1 MRKSPPRMID
11 IAVAAGVSRMSVSAV
26 LMGTGQGRIRVSSE
40 TAAKIRRLATEMGY
54 RPNRAAQQLA
64 GKPSG
69 IVAVVAQ
76 NWSNYL
82 RQQLLAWLHVSA
94 EKNGWRVLS
103 ATAQDSLE
111 PLKQLI
117 FDLNAQWIDGLIFVA
132 FENEDQWP
140 EVRRLLR
147 GVPRSVTLVGDLEDP
162 EIASV
167 VSNPE
172 TAAAQT
178 MEHLARRG
186 RSRPIFVSEREE
198 GIDIRR
204 RLKAMTSAGEWHDI
218 PFDSSRVVYATLGW
232 SLSEPSHRPLFDELL
247 TQLIRERNADSI
259 ICDTDFTAVG
269 LMRAARRQ
277 GLRIPEDLSIVGWG
291 DLQFAGTYDP
301 PITSVSLGLPRLL
314 SEAFGYLNSLDAP
327 GLGRR
332 EVPTELRI
340 RESS

>member
-11 IAVAAGVSRMSVSAV
+11 IAIAAGVSRMSVSAV

-69 IVAVVAQ
+69 IVAIVAQ

-82 RQQLLAWLHVSA
+82 RQQILARLHVSA
-94 EKNGWRVLS
+94 EEHGCRVLS

-117 FDLNAQWIDGLIFVA
+117 FDLNAQWIDGLIYVA
-132 FENEDQWP
+132 FENEAQWP
-140 EVRRLLR
+140 EVRHLLH

-178 MEHLARRG
+178 IEHLARRG
-186 RSRPIFVSEREE
+186 RSRPVFVSEREE

-204 RLKAMTSAGEWHDI
+204 RLKAMTSAAEWHDVQFN
-218 PFDSSRVVYATLGW
+218 PSRVVYATLGW
-232 SLSEPSHRPLFDELL
+232 SISNPAHRPWFDELL
-247 TQLIRERNADSI
+247 TQLLKERNADSI

-277 GLRIPEDLSIVGWG
+277 GVKIPEDLSFVGWG
-291 DLQFAGTYDP
+291 DLQFASNYDP
-301 PITSVSLGLPRLL
+301 PITSVSLQLPQLI
-314 SEAFGYLNSLDAP
+314 SEAFGYLDVETSSSET
-327 GLGRR
+327 RR
-332 EVPTELRI
+332 EVPTELKV

>member
-1 MRKSPPRMID
+1 
-11 IAVAAGVSRMSVSAV
+11 
-26 LMGTGQGRIRVSSE
+26 
-40 TAAKIRRLATEMGY
+40 MGY

-69 IVAVVAQ
+69 IVAIVSR
-76 NWSNYL
+76 NWSNFL
-82 RQQLLAWLHVSA
+82 RQQLLTWLHVSA
-94 EKNGWRVLS
+94 EEHGCRVLS

-111 PLKQLI
+111 PLEQLI
-117 FDLNAQWIDGLIFVA
+117 FDLKAQWIDGLIYVA

-147 GVPRSVTLVGDLEDP
+147 GVPRSVTLIGDLEDS

-172 TAAAQT
+172 TAATQT

-186 RSRPIFVSEREE
+186 RSRPVFVSEREE

-218 PFDSSRVVYATLGW
+218 PFDPSRVVYATLGW
-232 SLSEPSHRPLFDELL
+232 SISNPAHRPWFDELL
-247 TQLIRERNADSI
+247 TQILKERNADSI

-277 GLRIPEDLSIVGWG
+277 GVKIPEDLSFVGWG
-291 DLQFAGTYDP
+291 DLQFAANYDP
-301 PITSVSLGLPRLL
+301 PITSVSLQLPQLI
-314 SEAFGYLNSLDAP
+314 SEAFGYLDAENSS
-327 GLGRR
+327 GEGRR
-332 EVPTELRI
+332 EVPTELKV